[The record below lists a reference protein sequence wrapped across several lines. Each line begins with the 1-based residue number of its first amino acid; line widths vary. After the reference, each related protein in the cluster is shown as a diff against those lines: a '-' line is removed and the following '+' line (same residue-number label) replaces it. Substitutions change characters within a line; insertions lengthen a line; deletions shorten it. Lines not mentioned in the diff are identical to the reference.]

1 MNKDILELLSN
12 KYDFK
17 NKSAEEILQL
27 GITEITDAVKEL
39 GNEPSEIFSKD
50 KINSYLETEEIGRE
64 LYLFRSVKSTNTVA
78 KFLSQ
83 NVSNGTVILSETQ
96 TGGRGRTG
104 KKYQSPKGGIWLSII
119 LKPDIAP
126 SKAPLL
132 TLATAVAVA
141 RTLDHFNIESEIKW
155 PNDILINE
163 KKVCGILTESIA
175 KFNNLESVIVGVGIN
190 SEIDINEF
198 PEEIR
203 DYSIALSD
211 VVEDDINPEKG
222 IAYFFKEIEFIYN
235 KFLEGDINFIFDE
248 WRKYNHTIGKYVEIR
263 QPLGKVISGYAVGID
278 REGGL
283 VIEKADDSL
292 VKVVSGECRLLE

>member
-64 LYLFRSVKSTNTVA
+64 LYLFKSVKSTNTVA

-190 SEIDINEF
+190 SEIDISEF

>member
-190 SEIDINEF
+190 SEININEF